1 MGATGD
7 ADVQPVSEES
17 IARDIAAINRIE
29 AVPTILKAVTHT
41 TGMRFAAVAR
51 VTDSRWTAC
60 AVYDGIEFGL
70 QPGGELAL
78 EATFCNEIR
87 QSGKPVVFSQASTD
101 PVFASHPLPP
111 LYGFESYISVPI
123 TRADGRFF
131 GTLCALDPLPA
142 KLDDPRVLHTLE
154 LFAQLIAA
162 QLDADDRLDRTDAAL
177 TASHDLAKLR
187 EQFIAVLGHDLRN
200 PLQAISM
207 AAEMLLL
214 DSLPAAA
221 QRNVRRIQG
230 SVERMS
236 DMVHDIL
243 DFARGR
249 LGGGIPVALHAQDD
263 LVAELQEVVTEN
275 RVAHPDRVITAQ
287 FAVDTAVICDCS
299 RLAQLLDNL
308 LANALRHG
316 AADQPV
322 RVDARCEEGSFE
334 LSVHNG
340 GAAIPPSKL
349 GRLFQPFSRTLSDE
363 PGPGLGLGLF
373 IAAEIAKAH
382 LGTLSVTSSEGDGTR
397 FTLRMPVA

>member
-1 MGATGD
+1 MGDG
-7 ADVQPVSEES
+7 DVQAVSEES
-17 IARDIAAINRIE
+17 IARDIAAINRIG
-29 AVPTILKAVTHT
+29 AVPTILKAVSHT

-60 AVYDGIEFGL
+60 AVYDNIDFGVRA
-70 QPGGELAL
+70 GGELVL
-78 EATFCNEIR
+78 ETTICNEIR
-87 QSGKPVVFSQASTD
+87 QSGKPVLFGQASTH
-101 PVFASHPLPP
+101 PLFASHPTPVM
-111 LYGFESYISVPI
+111 YAFESYISVPI
-123 TRADGRFF
+123 VRGDGRFF
-131 GTLCALDPLPA
+131 GTLCAIDPLPA
-142 KLDDPRVLHTLE
+142 RLDDPHVLQTLE
-154 LFAQLIAA
+154 LFAQLIAT
-162 QLDADDRLDRTDAAL
+162 QLDSDDRLARSDEELSASYDR
-177 TASHDLAKLR
+177 AKLR

-214 DSLPAAA
+214 DPLPAAA

-236 DMVHDIL
+236 DLVHDIL

-249 LGGGIPVALHAQDD
+249 LGGGIPVALHAHDD
-263 LVAELQEVVTEN
+263 LAAELQEVVTEN
-275 RVAHPDRVITAQ
+275 RGAHPERMIQAQ
-287 FAVDTAVICDCS
+287 FALDTAVVCDCS

-308 LANALRHG
+308 LANALAHG

-322 RVDARCEEGSFE
+322 RVDARCENGAFE
-334 LSVHNG
+334 LSVQNG
-340 GAAIPPSKL
+340 GPAIATDKL

-382 LGTLSVTSSEGDGTR
+382 LGTLSVTSTEAEGTR
-397 FTLRMPVA
+397 FTFRMPVA

>member
-1 MGATGD
+1 MGDG
-7 ADVQPVSEES
+7 DVQAVGEES
-17 IARDIAAINRIE
+17 IAHDIAAINRIE

-60 AVYDGIEFGL
+60 AVHDNIDFGMR
-70 QPGGELAL
+70 PGAELVL
-78 EATFCNEIR
+78 ETTFCNQIR
-87 QSGKPVVFSQASTD
+87 QDGKPVLFGQASTH
-101 PVFASHPLPP
+101 PVFASHPSPKR
-111 LYGFESYISVPI
+111 YGFESYISVPI
-123 TRADGRFF
+123 LRRDGRFF

-142 KLDDPRVLHTLE
+142 KLDDPHVLQTLE

-162 QLDADDRLDRTDAAL
+162 QLDSDDRLARSDQEL
-177 TASHDLAKLR
+177 SASHDRAKLR

-214 DSLPAAA
+214 DPLPAAA

-236 DMVHDIL
+236 DLVHDIL

-249 LGGGIPVALHAQDD
+249 LGGGIPVALHAHDD
-263 LVAELQEVVTEN
+263 LAAELQQVVTEN
-275 RVAHPDRVITAQ
+275 RIAHPGRAIEAR
-287 FAVDTAVICDCS
+287 FALDTAVICDCS
-299 RLAQLLDNL
+299 RLSQLLDNL
-308 LANALRHG
+308 LANALAHG
-316 AADQPV
+316 VADQPV
-322 RVDARCEEGSFE
+322 RVDARCAAGSFE
-334 LSVHNG
+334 LSVHNSG
-340 GAAIPPSKL
+340 PAIATDKL
-349 GRLFQPFSRTLSDE
+349 ERLFLPFSRSLSDE

-382 LGTLSVTSSEGDGTR
+382 LGTLSVTSTDSEGTR
-397 FTLRMPVA
+397 FTFRMPVA

>member
-1 MGATGD
+1 MGNG
-7 ADVQPVSEES
+7 DVQAISEES

-29 AVPTILKAVTHT
+29 AVPTILKTVTHT

-60 AVYDGIEFGL
+60 AVYDGIGFGL

-101 PVFASHPLPP
+101 PVFASHPLPAR
-111 LYGFESYISVPI
+111 YGFESYLSVPI
-123 TRADGRFF
+123 VRGDGSFF

-142 KLDDPRVLHTLE
+142 KLDDPHVLQTLE
-154 LFAQLIAA
+154 LFAQLIAT
-162 QLDADDRLDRTDAAL
+162 QLDTDDRLVRNDEEL
-177 TASHDLAKLR
+177 SASHDRAKLR

-214 DSLPAAA
+214 DPLPPAA

-236 DMVHDIL
+236 DLVHDLL

-249 LGGGIPVALHAQDD
+249 LGGGIPVALHAHDD
-263 LVAELQEVVTEN
+263 LAAELQEVVTEN
-275 RVAHPDRVITAQ
+275 RVAHPQRMIQAQ
-287 FAVDTAVICDCS
+287 FAFDTAVVCDCS

-308 LANALRHG
+308 LANALAHG
-316 AADQPV
+316 AVDQPV
-322 RVDARCEEGSFE
+322 RVDARCEEGSFV

-340 GAAIPPSKL
+340 GTAIATDKL

-382 LGTLSVTSSEGDGTR
+382 LGTLSVTSTDADGTR
-397 FTLRMPVA
+397 FTFRMPVA

>member
-1 MGATGD
+1 MGDG
-7 ADVQPVSEES
+7 DVQAISEES

-51 VTDSRWTAC
+51 VTDSHWIAC
-60 AVYDGIEFGL
+60 AVHDGIDFGL
-70 QPGGELAL
+70 RPGGELDL
-78 EATFCNEIR
+78 QTTICNEIR
-87 QSGKPVVFSQASTD
+87 QTGKPVVFSQASAH
-101 PVFASHPLPP
+101 PVFAGHPTPAR
-111 LYGFESYISVPI
+111 YGFESYVSVPI
-123 TRADGRFF
+123 VYGDGRFF

-142 KLDDPRVLHTLE
+142 KLDDPHVLQTLE
-154 LFAQLIAA
+154 LFAQLIAT
-162 QLDADDRLDRTDAAL
+162 QLDADDRLVRSDAEL
-177 TASHDLAKLR
+177 SASHDLAKLR

-214 DSLPAAA
+214 DPLPPTA

-236 DMVHDIL
+236 DLVHDIL

-249 LGGGIPVALHAQDD
+249 LGGGIPVALHPHDD
-263 LVAELQEVVTEN
+263 LAAELQEVVTEN
-275 RVAHPDRVITAQ
+275 RSAHPDRMIQAQ
-287 FAVDTAVICDCS
+287 FDFDTAVVCDCS

-316 AADQPV
+316 ATDQPV
-322 RVDARCEEGSFE
+322 RMVARCVGGDFE

-340 GAAIPPSKL
+340 GPAITVDKL
-349 GRLFQPFSRTLSDE
+349 GRLFQPFSHTLSDE
-363 PGPGLGLGLF
+363 PAPGLGLGLF

-382 LGTLSVTSSEGDGTR
+382 LGTLTVTSSEAEGTR
-397 FTLRMPVA
+397 FTFLMPVA

>member
-1 MGATGD
+1 MGDG
-7 ADVQPVSEES
+7 DVQAVSEES

-29 AVPTILKAVTHT
+29 AVPTILKAITHT

-87 QSGKPVVFSQASTD
+87 QSGKPVVFNQASTD
-101 PVFASHPLPP
+101 PVFASHPLPAR
-111 LYGFESYISVPI
+111 YGFESYISVPI
-123 TRADGRFF
+123 VRGDGSFF

-142 KLDDPRVLHTLE
+142 KLDDPHVLQTLE
-154 LFAQLIAA
+154 LFAQLIAT
-162 QLDADDRLDRTDAAL
+162 QLDTDDRLVRNDEEL
-177 TASHDLAKLR
+177 SASHDRAKLR

-214 DSLPAAA
+214 DPLPAAA

-236 DMVHDIL
+236 DLVHDLL

-249 LGGGIPVALHAQDD
+249 LGGGIPVALHAHDD
-263 LVAELQEVVTEN
+263 LVAELQEVVAEN
-275 RVAHPDRVITAQ
+275 RAAHPGRMIQAQ
-287 FAVDTAVICDCS
+287 FALDTAVVCDCS

-308 LANALRHG
+308 LANALAHG

-322 RVDARCEEGSFE
+322 RVDARCENGAFE

-340 GAAIPPSKL
+340 GPAIATDKL

-382 LGTLSVTSSEGDGTR
+382 LGTLSVASTEAEGTR
-397 FTLRMPVA
+397 FTFRMPVA

>member
-1 MGATGD
+1 
-7 ADVQPVSEES
+7 VQVAGEDS
-17 IARDIAAINRIE
+17 IARDIAAINRIQ
-29 AVPTILKAVTHT
+29 AVPMILKAVTHT

-60 AVYDGIEFGL
+60 AVYDDIEFGL
-70 QPGGELAL
+70 HPGGELVL
-78 EATFCNEIR
+78 ETTICNEIR
-87 QSGKPVVFSQASTD
+87 QSGKPVVFSQASAD
-101 PVFASHPLPP
+101 PIYASHPVPAR
-111 LYGFESYISVPI
+111 YGFESYISVPI
-123 TRADGRFF
+123 VRADGSFF

-142 KLDDPRVLHTLE
+142 KLDDPHILQTLE

-162 QLDADDRLDRTDAAL
+162 QLDADDRLMRADEELSASRDR
-177 TASHDLAKLR
+177 AKLR

-200 PLQAISM
+200 PLQAITM
-207 AAEMLLL
+207 AAELLLL
-214 DSLPAAA
+214 DPLSASA

-236 DMVHDIL
+236 DLIHDIL

-249 LGGGIPVALHAQDD
+249 LGGGIPVTLHAHDH
-263 LVAELQEVVTEN
+263 LATELQKVVTEN
-275 RVAHPDRVITAQ
+275 RIAHPGRAIDAQ
-287 FAVDTAVICDCS
+287 FDFNAAVVCDCS

-308 LANALRHG
+308 LANALIHG

-322 RVDARCEEGSFE
+322 RVDARCEGGGFE

-340 GAAIPPSKL
+340 GPAIAAEKL
-349 GRLFQPFSRTLSDE
+349 GRLFQPFSHTLSDE

-382 LGTLSVTSSEGDGTR
+382 LGTLSVASTEAGGTR
-397 FTLRMPVA
+397 FTFRMPMA

>member
-1 MGATGD
+1 MGDG
-7 ADVQPVSEES
+7 DVQAVSEES

-51 VTDSRWTAC
+51 VTDSHWIAC
-60 AVYDGIEFGL
+60 AVHDGIDLGL
-70 QPGGELAL
+70 RPGGELDL
-78 EATFCNEIR
+78 QTTICNEIR
-87 QSGKPVVFSQASTD
+87 QTGKPVVFSQASTH
-101 PVFASHPLPP
+101 PVFAGHPTPAR
-111 LYGFESYISVPI
+111 YGFESYVSVPI
-123 TRADGRFF
+123 VYRDGRFF

-142 KLDDPRVLHTLE
+142 KLDDPHVLQTLE
-154 LFAQLIAA
+154 LFAQLIAT
-162 QLDADDRLDRTDAAL
+162 QLDADDRLARSDEEL
-177 TASHDLAKLR
+177 SASHDRAKLR

-214 DSLPAAA
+214 DPLPPAA
-221 QRNVRRIQG
+221 QRNVHRIQG

-236 DMVHDIL
+236 DLVHDIL

-249 LGGGIPVALHAQDD
+249 LGGGIPVALHAHDD

-275 RVAHPDRVITAQ
+275 RLAHPDRMIHAQ
-287 FAVDTAVICDCS
+287 FDFDAAVVCDCS

-316 AADQPV
+316 ATDQPV
-322 RVDARCEEGSFE
+322 RVDARCEDGGFE

-340 GAAIPPSKL
+340 GPAITVDKL
-349 GRLFQPFSRTLSDE
+349 GRLFQPFSHTLSDE

-382 LGTLSVTSSEGDGTR
+382 LGTLSVASHETDGTR
-397 FTLRMPVA
+397 FTFRMPVA

>member
-1 MGATGD
+1 MGDG
-7 ADVQPVSEES
+7 DVQAASSES
-17 IARDIAAINRIE
+17 IAHDIAAINRIE
-29 AVPTILKAVTHT
+29 AVPTILKTVTHV

-51 VTDSRWTAC
+51 VTESNWTAC
-60 AVYDGIEFGL
+60 AVYDDIQFGL

-123 TRADGRFF
+123 VRGDGRFF

-142 KLDDPRVLHTLE
+142 KLDDPHVLQTLE

-162 QLDADDRLDRTDAAL
+162 QLDADDRLVRSDAQL
-177 TASHDLAKLR
+177 SASHDLGKLR

-214 DSLPAAA
+214 DPLPAPAE
-221 QRNVRRIQG
+221 RNVRRIQG

-236 DMVHDIL
+236 DLVNDIL

-249 LGGGIPVALHAQDD
+249 LGGGIPVALHAHDD
-263 LVAELQEVVTEN
+263 LAAELEEVVTEN
-275 RVAHPDRVITAQ
+275 RGAHPEREIHARFDL
-287 FAVDTAVICDCS
+287 DSAVICDCS

-316 AADQPV
+316 AEDQPV
-322 RVDARCEEGSFE
+322 RVDARCGKGIFE
-334 LSVHNG
+334 LSVHNAG
-340 GAAIPPSKL
+340 PAIAPGKRA
-349 GRLFQPFSRTLSDE
+349 RLFQPFSRTLSDE

-382 LGTLSVTSSEGDGTR
+382 LGTLTVTSTETDGTR
-397 FTLRMPVA
+397 FVFSMPAT

>member
-1 MGATGD
+1 MGDG
-7 ADVQPVSEES
+7 DVQAASIES
-17 IARDIAAINRIE
+17 IAHDIAAINRIE

-51 VTDSRWTAC
+51 VTDSNWTAC
-60 AVYDGIEFGL
+60 AVYDDIQFGL

-87 QSGKPVVFSQASTD
+87 LSGKPVVFSQASID
-101 PVFASHPLPP
+101 PVFASHPLP
-111 LYGFESYISVPI
+111 LVYGFESYISVPI
-123 TRADGRFF
+123 VRGDGRFF

-142 KLDDPRVLHTLE
+142 KLDDPHVLQTLE

-162 QLDADDRLDRTDAAL
+162 QLDADDRLMRSDAEL
-177 TASHDLAKLR
+177 SASHDRGKLR

-214 DSLPAAA
+214 DPLPPAA
-221 QRNVRRIQG
+221 QRNVKRIQG
-230 SVERMS
+230 SVDRMS
-236 DMVHDIL
+236 DLVHDVL

-249 LGGGIPVALHAQDD
+249 LGGGIPIALHAHDD
-263 LVAELQEVVTEN
+263 LVAELQQVVAEN
-275 RVAHPDRVITAQ
+275 GSAHPGRVIDAR
-287 FAVDTAVICDCS
+287 FALDTAVVCDCS
-299 RLAQLLDNL
+299 RIAQLLDNL

-316 AADQPV
+316 AADQLV
-322 RVDARCEEGSFE
+322 RVDARCENGFFE

-340 GAAIPPSKL
+340 GPPIEAGKRA
-349 GRLFQPFSRTLSDE
+349 RLFQPFSRTLSDE

-382 LGTLSVTSSEGDGTR
+382 LGSLSVTSTEADGTR
-397 FTLRMPVA
+397 FTFRMPVA

>member
-1 MGATGD
+1 MGDG
-7 ADVQPVSEES
+7 DVQAVSEES

-29 AVPTILKAVTHT
+29 AVPTILKAITHT

-87 QSGKPVVFSQASTD
+87 QSGKPVVFNQASTD
-101 PVFASHPLPP
+101 PVFASHPLPAR
-111 LYGFESYISVPI
+111 YGFESYISVPI
-123 TRADGRFF
+123 VRGDGSFF

-142 KLDDPRVLHTLE
+142 KLDDPHVLQTLE
-154 LFAQLIAA
+154 LFAQLIAT
-162 QLDADDRLDRTDAAL
+162 QLDTDDRLVRNDEEL
-177 TASHDLAKLR
+177 SASHDRAKLR

-214 DSLPAAA
+214 DPLPAAA

-236 DMVHDIL
+236 DLVHDLL

-249 LGGGIPVALHAQDD
+249 LGGGIPVALHAHDD
-263 LVAELQEVVTEN
+263 LVAELQEVVAEN
-275 RVAHPDRVITAQ
+275 RAAHPGRMIQAQ
-287 FAVDTAVICDCS
+287 FALDTAVVCDCS

-308 LANALRHG
+308 LANALAHG

-322 RVDARCEEGSFE
+322 RVDARCENGAFE
-334 LSVHNG
+334 LSVQNG
-340 GAAIPPSKL
+340 GPAIATDKL

-382 LGTLSVTSSEGDGTR
+382 LGTLSVASTEAEGTR
-397 FTLRMPVA
+397 FTFRMPVA